1 MIFTENETTTTI
13 GYCKATCLAK
23 TINNRAQI
31 VTWELLFPR
40 YIHSELLTHRA
51 FARNASSSRAT
62 PLKVTLAEVR
72 DNPMFFNHV
81 GINQS
86 GMVADVE
93 LCPQRRTEFFEDWKA
108 LASLVADKVEAMSD
122 RYGIHKQVLNRA
134 LEPFL
139 PIRVIVTTT
148 ETENFFKLRLAKN
161 AQPEIRDLARCM
173 YESMSLKEAAHNRY
187 HLPYSEYFPESE
199 NNYQR
204 LVRCVC
210 ACARVS
216 VGKQNGRSTSFD
228 EDEAFF
234 WRLFGNGHLSPF
246 EHCAKYVEGKKFEN
260 FYEYQSARNLMTF
273 NKERGASIDEIE
285 ETLGKWK

>member
-1 MIFTENETTTTI
+1 MIFTENETTTAI

-23 TINNRAQI
+23 TINKRAQI

-40 YIHSELLTHRA
+40 YIHAELLTHRV

-173 YESMSLKEAAHNRY
+173 YESMSLKEASQKCF
-187 HLPYSEYFPESE
+187 HLPYSEYFPHAKG
-199 NNYQR
+199 NYEK
-204 LVRCVC
+204 LVRCTC

-216 VGKQNGRSTSFD
+216 VGKQNGRETRFY

-234 WRLFGNGHLSPF
+234 WRLFDNGHLSPF
-246 EHCAKYVEGKKFEN
+246 EHCARYIEGEQCDN
-260 FYEYQSARNLMTF
+260 FHEYQSYRNFMTF
-273 NKERGASIDEIE
+273 YKERGSSNDEIKE
-285 ETLGKWK
+285 LL